1 MTLIK
6 RLVVSILIGSLLII
20 VFFQQILKFKE
31 RDKQISNMMKN
42 ENENVQLLKYS
53 FHESCN
59 CSRSFPN
66 FQSLI
71 KSIDFDKLP
80 DGSYV
85 GKLSIFYASLNPV
98 LLF

>member
-31 RDKQISNMMKN
+31 RDKQISNMMK
-42 ENENVQLLKYS
+42 NENVQLLKYS